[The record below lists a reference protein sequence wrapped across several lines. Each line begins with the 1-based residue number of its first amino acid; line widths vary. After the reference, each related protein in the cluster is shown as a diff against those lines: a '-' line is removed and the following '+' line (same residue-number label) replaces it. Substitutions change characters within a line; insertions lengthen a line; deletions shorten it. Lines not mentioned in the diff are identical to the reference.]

1 MFNFIRSFQSILQN
15 ACTTLHYHQQV
26 YQWFQVLQV
35 ATYTTGGHTTASD
48 LPAQGRQA
56 PRFPQVTI
64 LVAPMH

>member
-35 ATYTTGGHTTASD
+35 ATSPTLDMLNFFTVRNFM
-48 LPAQGRQA
+48 QGLGA
-56 PRFPQVTI
+56 K
-64 LVAPMH
+64 